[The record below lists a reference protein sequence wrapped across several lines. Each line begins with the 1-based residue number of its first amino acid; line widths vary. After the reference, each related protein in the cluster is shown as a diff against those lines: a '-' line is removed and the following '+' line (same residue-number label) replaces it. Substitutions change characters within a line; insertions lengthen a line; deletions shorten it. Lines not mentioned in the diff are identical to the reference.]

1 MSMSVN
7 KRNLNIQSNRNAL
20 KLRMIDVLDMASVS
34 EKNALVLINSNN
46 TFVNKSILESVV
58 KRNQKHVNE
67 IMKFLIWLYRAD
79 LFIYL
84 ESSKVQSNSKV
95 DEVVGNK
102 DLRRYIMEYV

>member
-1 MSMSVN
+1 MSVN

-58 KRNQKHVNE
+58 KRNQKNVNK

>member
-58 KRNQKHVNE
+58 KRNQKNVNK